1 MTASK
6 WNETKA
12 KQDFDILLR
21 EVRRLREDKAT
32 HSFESSKPEVQH
44 LVVLRGDRGQYF
56 LNNEAQERLSLLVT
70 NSIASFPELAG
81 RVDNAVFRSTLEEL
95 IVTKCLDGNVKMTP
109 ALAKEF
115 LDAARSA
122 TAAKLVSQTYFF
134 PVHTVY
140 ADEVD
145 EYQVGPTAFLRTSLF
160 FERFKSQWQQ
170 ARSDFIKICVAGFEK
185 EGKQMEGS
193 PWKEPLLETE
203 SFIKEFRWMAGVLIR
218 DADPKIGLAKAHEVL
233 ELSCCLIRLSM
244 PRRRGSFVG
253 SVIQTTTQQEERHVY
268 VDASGTLWH
277 GGVNRLVDVPVRG
290 SSIRGLLSIHQG
302 MTVLESIIHKVA
314 EWKLLL
320 PAEHR
325 LLTAMRWFNEGWKEP
340 NDPMCIVKFCTC
352 LEALLSTGN
361 KEDLTETIAERHSV
375 LCNKAPNDLL
385 ESYKTVKA
393 VYDKRSHVVHGDDAS
408 IPASDAEHFAWL
420 AEDLGRET
428 ILQFAALTPLFSVE
442 QMEFESQLKRF
453 FLLAK
458 LAGFDAAETDLRAR
472 IPAQFSSDKVEAKS
486 RSPLDSI

>member
-1 MTASK
+1 MTNLK

-12 KQDFDILLR
+12 KQELDILLR
-21 EVRRLREDKAT
+21 EVRRLGVDKAT
-32 HSFESSKPEVQH
+32 HGFESSKPEVEN
-44 LVVLRGDRGQYF
+44 LVVLNGGKGQYF
-56 LNNEAQERLSLLVT
+56 LNTEAQKRLSLIVT
-70 NSIASFPELAG
+70 NSIAYFPELAG
-81 RVDNAVFRSTLEEL
+81 RVDNAVFRLTLEEL
-95 IVTKCLDGNVKMTP
+95 IVSRCLDENLKMTP

-115 LDAARSA
+115 LEAARSA
-122 TAAKLVSQTYFF
+122 AAAKLVSQKYFF

-140 ADEVD
+140 ADEVN

-160 FERFKSQWQQ
+160 FERFKSHWQH
-170 ARSDFIKICVAGFEK
+170 ARSDYIKVCVAGFEK

-193 PWKEPLLETE
+193 HWQEPLLQTE
-203 SFIKEFRWMAGVLIR
+203 AFLKEFRWMAGVLVR
-218 DADPKIGLAKAHEVL
+218 DADSKIGLAKAHEVL
-233 ELSCCLIRLSM
+233 ELSCCLIRISM

-253 SVIQTTTQQEERHVY
+253 SAIQTTTQREERHVY

-277 GGVNRLVDVPVRG
+277 GGVNRLVDVPVSS

-302 MTVLESIIHKVA
+302 MTVLETIVHKVA
-314 EWKLLL
+314 EWKFLL

-361 KEDLTETIAERHSV
+361 KEDLTETIAERHAV
-375 LCNKAPNDLL
+375 LCNKTPKDLL
-385 ESYKTVKA
+385 DSYKIVKA
-393 VYDKRSHVVHGDDAS
+393 VYDKRSHVVHGNDAS

-442 QMEFESQLKRF
+442 QTEFESQLKRF
-453 FLLAK
+453 FLLTK
-458 LAGFDAAETDLRAR
+458 LAGFDAAETDLRSK
-472 IPAQFSSDKVEAKS
+472 ILAQSS
-486 RSPLDSI
+486 